1 MERRDDEMPRTEAR
15 VAHGKSV
22 VADTLTLRILGGDYP
37 PARPLPNEATLLG
50 EFGVSRTCLREALQ
64 MLGAKGL
71 VRSRPK
77 LGTFVRDPHDWN
89 FLDADVLR
97 LRQKVVPKPVFLREL
112 FAVRRMVEPETAA
125 LSAVNATPAML
136 AKMQIA
142 VLEMAR
148 GNGALTEKIAE
159 ADVTFHRLLL
169 AASGNA
175 LLSGL
180 GACIEQALRASIS
193 ITADPRVG
201 SPFALDKHLAVF
213 EAVCDGNAGAA
224 RNNMIALLDMTEE
237 VLERAGYG
245 AALTADA
252 PAS

>member
-1 MERRDDEMPRTEAR
+1 MPGSSAR

-22 VADTLTLRILGGDYP
+22 VAETLTLRILGGEYP
-37 PARPLPNEATLLG
+37 PAHPLPNEATLLG

-77 LGTFVRDPHDWN
+77 LGTFVREPHDWN
-89 FLDADVLR
+89 YLDADVLR
-97 LRQKVVPKPVFLREL
+97 LRQRVVPKPICVREL

-125 LSAVNATPAML
+125 LSAQNATPAML

-148 GNGALTEKIAE
+148 GNGKRSEEITE

-175 LLSGL
+175 LLSGF
-180 GACIEQALRASIS
+180 GACIEEALRASIS
-193 ITADPRVG
+193 ITSDPRVG

-213 EAVCDGNAGAA
+213 EAVCDGNAAAA
-224 RNNMIALLDMTEE
+224 RNNMIALLDMTEG
-237 VLERAGYG
+237 VLEQAGYG
-245 AALTADA
+245 AAILSDEAA
-252 PAS
+252 E

>member
-1 MERRDDEMPRTEAR
+1 MPGTGTR

-22 VADTLTLRILGGDYP
+22 VAETLTLRILGGEYP

-77 LGTFVRDPHDWN
+77 LGTFVREPHNWN

-97 LRQKVVPKPVFLREL
+97 LRQRVVPKPVFIREL

-125 LSAVNATPAML
+125 LSALNATPAML

-142 VLEMAR
+142 VLEMAMSKGVR
-148 GNGALTEKIAE
+148 TEEIAE

-193 ITADPRVG
+193 ITADPNVG

-213 EAVCDGNAGAA
+213 EAVCDGNPAAA

-237 VLERAGYG
+237 VLERTGYG
-245 AALTADA
+245 AAIPKAKPTNG
-252 PAS
+252 ST

>member
-1 MERRDDEMPRTEAR
+1 MQAPFKAGR
-15 VAHGKSV
+15 GKSM
-22 VADTLTLRILGGDYP
+22 VAEALTLRILGGDYP
-37 PARPLPNEATLLG
+37 PAQPLPNEMTLLA

-64 MLGAKGL
+64 MLSAKGL

-77 LGTFVRDPHDWN
+77 LGTFVRETHDWN
-89 FLDADVLR
+89 FLDADILR
-97 LRQKVVPKPVFLREL
+97 LRQRVVPKPVFLREL

-142 VLEMAR
+142 VLDMAR
-148 GNGALTEKIAE
+148 VSNARSEELTE
-159 ADVTFHRLLL
+159 ADVAFHRLLL

-180 GACIEQALRASIS
+180 GACIEEALRASIS
-193 ITADPRVG
+193 VTSHPAVG

-213 EAVCDGNAGAA
+213 EAVCDGNPGAA
-224 RNNMIALLDMTEE
+224 RNNMVALLDMTED
-237 VLERAGYG
+237 VLERAKYG
-245 AALTADA
+245 ELIAVKPVETVA
-252 PAS
+252 